1 MKTVEQLLQLTKNP
15 FYKLTNDEQAVLDDF
30 LARQKEEDSKSSQNK
45 NEKNSEKNTPV
56 RVRNI
61 VEKTIPQPAESG
73 Q

>member
-1 MKTVEQLLQLTKNP
+1 MKSIEQLLELSKNP
-15 FYKLTNDEQAVLDDF
+15 YYKMTEAEKAVLNDF
-30 LARQKEEDSKSSQNK
+30 LAKRQAERGTNSQSK

-61 VEKTIPQPAESG
+61 VPKFIPEVEESG